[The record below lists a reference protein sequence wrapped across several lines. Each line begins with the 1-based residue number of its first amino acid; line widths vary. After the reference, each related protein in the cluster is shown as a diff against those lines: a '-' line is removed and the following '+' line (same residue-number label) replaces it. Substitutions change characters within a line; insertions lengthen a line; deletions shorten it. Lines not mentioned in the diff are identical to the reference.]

1 MSVGAVRVVLL
12 RSRILRVLRAGEI
25 MTVPL
30 VVDGLLCDAA
40 ATKVLNV
47 VPEVGVGAC
56 RFSPDVTVFG
66 HLCGLRLLGK
76 VERSE
81 DGQWWWAMES
91 SAVPSETVSNY
102 GRPKEIFRR
111 GREGTRV

>member
-1 MSVGAVRVVLL
+1 VAREEVGMTEGAVRVVLL
-12 RSRILRVLRAGEI
+12 RSRILRVLRVGEI

-30 VVDGLLCDAA
+30 VVDALLCDAA
-40 ATKVLNV
+40 ATKVLKV
-47 VPEVGVGAC
+47 FPEGIGAC

-81 DGQWWWAMES
+81 DGQWWWA
-91 SAVPSETVSNY
+91 A
-102 GRPKEIFRR
+102 
-111 GREGTRV
+111 